1 MAENASGM
9 AVEELIVEV
18 GSVEPKGKIGGNGK
32 GKGMGMENVASLP
45 FIDANVQTLRTRGL
59 RENIKR

>member
-18 GSVEPKGKIGGNGK
+18 GSVEPKLHV
-32 GKGMGMENVASLP
+32 NVHKP
-45 FIDANVQTLRTRGL
+45 
-59 RENIKR
+59 